1 MDHLNDQ
8 AASEAE
14 QNAADGRDLDVF
26 AQAAGAA
33 DARLRG
39 EPATS
44 EPQNDEQH
52 DEQQHAASDDG
63 DEQHQQEAAS
73 AAEQHAAS
81 SDDLFADATP
91 EQRAYLQSLIAD
103 RDREAQAARSA
114 NGRYAATARQLAE
127 KERQFNEQ
135 ISSIQQAD
143 KQGDGKEANRQ
154 LDALESRIAAMRE
167 DYPDIADHMQGVA
180 DALRDGLRSEIS
192 QGMEPV
198 NQLREQAKE
207 RQHEELIAIETD
219 ELMRRH
225 PDAETVVVSQEFQ
238 AWITQQ
244 PASVQSI
251 ANSDSAADADVVLT
265 LYKSTQLQAQAAQAQ
280 RNAQRQRK
288 LADMAP
294 LGGSQ
299 GRATVDTGDEASAF
313 SRAAADADKRLAQ
326 RKY

>member
-8 AASEAE
+8 AATGADQLAAE
-14 QNAADGRDLDVF
+14 GRELDVF

-52 DEQQHAASDDG
+52 EEQQHAASNGG

-127 KERQFNEQ
+127 KERHFNEQ

-143 KQGDGKEANRQ
+143 KQGNGKEANRQ
-154 LDALESRIAAMRE
+154 LDALESRISAMRE

-192 QGMEPV
+192 QVKEPV
-198 NQLREQAKE
+198 AQLREQAQA
-207 RQHEELIAIETD
+207 RQHEELITIETD
-219 ELMRRH
+219 ELIRRH
-225 PDAETVVVSQEFQ
+225 PDAEKVVVSQEFQ
-238 AWITQQ
+238 TWVAQQ
-244 PASVQSI
+244 PASVQNI

-265 LYKSTQLQAQAAQAQ
+265 LYKSTQLQAQAQ

-299 GRATVDTGDEASAF
+299 GRATVDTGDESSAF
-313 SRAAADADKRLAQ
+313 TRAAADADKRLAQ

>member
-207 RQHEELIAIETD
+207 RQYEELITIETD
-219 ELMRRH
+219 ELIRRH
-225 PDAETVVVSQEFQ
+225 PDAEKVVVSQEFQ
-238 AWITQQ
+238 AWVAQQ
-244 PASVQSI
+244 PASVQNI

-265 LYKSTQLQAQAAQAQ
+265 LYKSTQLQAQAQ

-299 GRATVDTGDEASAF
+299 GRATVDTADESSVFA
-313 SRAAADADKRLAQ
+313 RAAADADKRLVQ

>member
-8 AASEAE
+8 AATEAH
-14 QNAADGRDLDVF
+14 QDAADGRDLDVF

-52 DEQQHAASDDG
+52 GDNRTGATTGD

-73 AAEQHAAS
+73 AAEQQAAS
-81 SDDLFADATP
+81 EGDLFSDASP
-91 EQRAYLQSLIAD
+91 EQRAYLQSLLAD

-114 NGRYAATARQLAE
+114 NGRYAATQRQLAE

-135 ISSIQQAD
+135 INSIQQAD
-143 KQGDGKEANRQ
+143 KQGDGKDATRQ

-192 QGMEPV
+192 QVKEPV
-198 NQLREQAKE
+198 AQLREQAQA
-207 RQHEELIAIETD
+207 RQHEELITIETD
-219 ELMRRH
+219 ELIRRH
-225 PDAETVVVSQEFQ
+225 PDAETVVVSPEFQ
-238 AWITQQ
+238 AWIAKQ
-244 PASVQSI
+244 PPSVQGI

-265 LYKSTQLQAQAAQAQ
+265 LYKSTQLQAQAQ

-294 LGGSQ
+294 LSGSQ
-299 GRATVDTGDEASAF
+299 GRATVDTADESSVF
-313 SRAAADADKRLAQ
+313 TRAAADSDKRLAQ